1 MSHDVLHI
9 IGGVTIPR
17 AELTY
22 RATRGGGPGGQHV
35 NTSST
40 RVELTWDLAGSP
52 SLSDE
57 QRERVRERLA
67 NRVDEVGTL
76 RLVASESRGQH
87 QNREAVTARFVDL
100 LAFALKKPKPRR
112 RTRPTRASKEARLR
126 AKKQRSDVKKGRAR
140 VDPRE

>member
-1 MSHDVLHI
+1 VSPDVLHI
-9 IGGVTIPR
+9 PGGVTVPR

-22 RATRGGGPGGQHV
+22 RATRGGGPGGQHG

-40 RVELTWDLAGSP
+40 RVELTWDVGGSP
-52 SLSDE
+52 SLDDA
-57 QRERVRERLA
+57 QRARVRERLA
-67 NRVDEVGTL
+67 NRVDESGTL
-76 RLVASESRGQH
+76 RLVASESRSQH

-100 LAFALKKPKPRR
+100 LAWALKKPKPRR

-126 AKKQRSDVKKGRAR
+126 AKKQRSEVKKGRAR